1 MTIVENQLMATREY
15 NFPRELVFRAWTTP
29 DLIAQWWGPE
39 GFTNTNQV
47 CDIKPGGTWRFI
59 MHGPDGAD
67 YPNHNVFVEIVPSER
82 IVLDHVSGH
91 EFRITATFE
100 SIEGST
106 RVTFRQRF
114 KEKEEF
120 EKSKPICIEANEQLL
135 DKLGEL
141 LENLTD

>member
-1 MTIVENQLMATREY
+1 MKINLWLLANTISRGSSC
-15 NFPRELVFRAWTTP
+15 FELGQ
-29 DLIAQWWGPE
+29 I
-39 GFTNTNQV
+39 
-47 CDIKPGGTWRFI
+47 
-59 MHGPDGAD
+59 
-67 YPNHNVFVEIVPSER
+67 
-82 IVLDHVSGH
+82 DHVSGH
-91 EFRITATFE
+91 EFRIKATFE